1 MGEFGNSNTNRQST
15 SGFDAGIYVYTRWSD
30 TQKLIVVTNFSWIKS
45 SFELKVPSNIIQ
57 KWFEW
62 NLYDYGSIV

>member
-30 TQKLIVVTNFSWIKS
+30 TQKLIVVTNFHGLKPVLS
-45 SFELKVPSNIIQ
+45 SLKYLRILFRNGV
-57 KWFEW
+57 
-62 NLYDYGSIV
+62 